1 MYVYIK
7 FISEDINN
15 KENVK
20 GLFFLIFEYVMLI
33 HFYSVLEF
41 LLYLIIWHCIIA
53 GDPSPTLDHLNKL
66 IAFSTKTIEINFK
79 QASISAMV
87 VISLFMEPYL
97 NVIKISVCNLEDL
110 EVNFFN
116 FVATKQNNLFQT
128 AGSKQE
134 CWIHN
139 PQMCQVIL
147 NAYILS
153 LYVINVILHTEYFI
167 L

>member
-1 MYVYIK
+1 M
-7 FISEDINN
+7 
-15 KENVK
+15 
-20 GLFFLIFEYVMLI
+20 
-33 HFYSVLEF
+33 
-41 LLYLIIWHCIIA
+41 
-53 GDPSPTLDHLNKL
+53 DHLNKL

-153 LYVINVILHTEYFI
+153 LYAINVIL
-167 L
+167 

>member
-1 MYVYIK
+1 MYTYIK
-7 FISEDINN
+7 FIISEDINN
-15 KENVK
+15 KENVNNNK
-20 GLFFLIFEYVMLI
+20 NVSFFKFISCFLICYAYT
-33 HFYSVLEF
+33 HFYLMLKF
-41 LLYLIIWHCIIA
+41 LLYLNVWHCIIA

-66 IAFSTKTIEINFK
+66 IAFSTKSIEINFK
-79 QASISAMV
+79 QANISAMV

-97 NVIKISVCNLEDL
+97 NVIKVSVCNLEDL

-147 NAYILS
+147 N
-153 LYVINVILHTEYFI
+153 T
-167 L
+167 